1 MNESVIIDEVRQKCN
16 KIRSDL
22 RAARNHSTFC
32 KYVFNFFHACTFAH
46 FCLFP
51 IFGKILYFGL
61 DSAWSIESIDKPS
74 FVDKQ
79 SDFQI
84 FSSQTQKS
92 LSLPWTQQRDN
103 LLKAFLDNGDVLGVE
118 LLGVSLVDQAH
129 QQQGL
134 SVILRCVGDD
144 RWWSFIW
151 IFWDQPFHLSAPDYH
166 RWFPPLDGAPPSLE
180 KQNKTRQQ
188 FNKQKTFEILLS
200 NQENFMLK
208 FVKIWKGV
216 N

>member
-16 KIRSDL
+16 KIGSDL

-61 DSAWSIESIDKPS
+61 EIQLDLLNLLIILPLLINKVIFNFLFTNTKVFISAMNS
-74 FVDKQ
+74 
-79 SDFQI
+79 
-84 FSSQTQKS
+84 T
-92 LSLPWTQQRDN
+92 RDN

-134 SVILRCVGDD
+134 SVILRWVGDD
-144 RWWSFIW
+144 R
-151 IFWDQPFHLSAPDYH
+151 
-166 RWFPPLDGAPPSLE
+166 
-180 KQNKTRQQ
+180 
-188 FNKQKTFEILLS
+188 
-200 NQENFMLK
+200 
-208 FVKIWKGV
+208 
-216 N
+216 